1 MRGFPTVLLADDD
14 ENDRYLLDLA
24 FEKNGLPNV
33 LQVVRNGEEA
43 IDYLRGDGVYSDREK
58 YPWPSLM
65 LFDLKMPLVDD
76 FEALASLG
84 REARFWGLAEA
95 RPESKMRQR
104 LGNMSAARC
113 QFSLTAQVL
122 NANLLPVVILLLL
135 LGLRTNVPG
144 ASEGESPHTF
154 NPKNPRV

>member
-65 LFDLKMPLVDD
+65 LLDLKMPLVDGFEVLAWWQKQEKTRALPIIILSSSSQERDIQRAMALGATEYCAKPVD
-76 FEALASLG
+76 FQHVLVVARKLRDRWLSTERAL
-84 REARFWGLAEA
+84 
-95 RPESKMRQR
+95 
-104 LGNMSAARC
+104 C
-113 QFSLTAQVL
+113 
-122 NANLLPVVILLLL
+122 
-135 LGLRTNVPG
+135 
-144 ASEGESPHTF
+144 
-154 NPKNPRV
+154 

>member
-65 LFDLKMPLVDD
+65 LLDLKMPLVDD
-76 FEALASLG
+76 FEVLAWWQKQEKTPAFPIIVLSSSSQERDIQRAMALGATEYCAKPVDFQHVLVV
-84 REARFWGLAEA
+84 AR
-95 RPESKMRQR
+95 K
-104 LGNMSAARC
+104 
-113 QFSLTAQVL
+113 
-122 NANLLPVVILLLL
+122 
-135 LGLRTNVPG
+135 LRDRWLSTER
-144 ASEGESPHTF
+144 ALC
-154 NPKNPRV
+154 

>member
-65 LFDLKMPLVDD
+65 LLDLKMPLVDD
-76 FEALASLG
+76 FEALAWWQKQEKTPAFPIIVLSSSSQERDIQRAMALG
-84 REARFWGLAEA
+84 ATEYCAKPVDFQHVLVVAR
-95 RPESKMRQR
+95 K
-104 LGNMSAARC
+104 
-113 QFSLTAQVL
+113 
-122 NANLLPVVILLLL
+122 
-135 LGLRTNVPG
+135 LRDRWLSTER
-144 ASEGESPHTF
+144 ALC
-154 NPKNPRV
+154 